1 MDIILISLIT
11 LAVIAFVLAVINAFL
26 LWYFHQTNKKIDRL
40 LEKGKIKNFKD
51 VFLSLKQKNEDLEEE
66 IKKAFLKIKD
76 LEDTCRTTIQKIG
89 MVRFNPFNDV
99 GGNQSFALAM
109 MDNKNN
115 GFVISSFFTKEGN
128 RVYAKTIKN
137 GESDHTLSEEE
148 KEAIKRAIGS
158 E

>member
-76 LEDTCRTTIQKIG
+76 LEDTCQTTIRKIG